1 MRASWE
7 ALHAGLDRSV
17 RTLQAE
23 QSFQEA
29 KARHPALAGF
39 DDAEKVVD
47 HLVNARGDGEAKD
60 RLLATLVAMVQQREH
75 HEVASGLLWLGLW
88 PGLTGVYGR
97 RVRHFHG
104 EPDELVAEIARAFTE
119 LVERLD
125 LTAVHR
131 VAATLVRSTERDVMY
146 RRKRTWLPA
155 SDGLRVDHE
164 QVSTS
169 LDADE
174 DDGIASW
181 FDKASLKRWAETQ
194 HGSVLGLTP
203 GLSFDEDVEVLRAWL
218 EPVVGEDAEML
229 IAVLVL
235 DESRR
240 EVGER
245 LGLATDSGRK
255 RVQRAVARLK
265 KHLAKSLSR
274 FARPDRFSH
283 PQAP

>member
-1 MRASWE
+1 
-7 ALHAGLDRSV
+7 
-17 RTLQAE
+17 
-23 QSFQEA
+23 
-29 KARHPALAGF
+29 
-39 DDAEKVVD
+39 
-47 HLVNARGDGEAKD
+47 
-60 RLLATLVAMVQQREH
+60 MVQQREH

-97 RVRHFHG
+97 RVRHFD

-164 QVSTS
+164 GDVGLVRRGRRRRHRELVRQG
-169 LDADE
+169 LAQ
-174 DDGIASW
+174 
-181 FDKASLKRWAETQ
+181 RWAETQ

-218 EPVVGEDAEML
+218 EPVVGEDAELL

-245 LGLATDSGRK
+245 LGLATDSG
-255 RVQRAVARLK
+255 ASA
-265 KHLAKSLSR
+265 SS
-274 FARPDRFSH
+274 
-283 PQAP
+283 APWPA

>member
-23 QSFQEA
+23 QSFQQA
-29 KARHPALAGF
+29 KAQHPVLAGF

-125 LTAVHR
+125 LATVRR
-131 VAATLVRSTERDVMY
+131 VAATLGASSMLSA
-146 RRKRTWLPA
+146 KREAAATWRT
-155 SDGLRVDHE
+155 GV
-164 QVSTS
+164 
-169 LDADE
+169 
-174 DDGIASW
+174 
-181 FDKASLKRWAETQ
+181 
-194 HGSVLGLTP
+194 
-203 GLSFDEDVEVLRAWL
+203 
-218 EPVVGEDAEML
+218 
-229 IAVLVL
+229 
-235 DESRR
+235 SRR
-240 EVGER
+240 SMSWACS
-245 LGLATDSGRK
+245 LTFT
-255 RVQRAVARLK
+255 ARSCSTG
-265 KHLAKSLSR
+265 A
-274 FARPDRFSH
+274 
-283 PQAP
+283 

>member
-29 KARHPALAGF
+29 KAQHPVLAGF

-75 HEVASGLLWLGLW
+75 HDVASGLLWLGLW

-97 RVRHFHG
+97 RVRHFKG

-119 LVERLD
+119 LVERVD
-125 LTAVHR
+125 LTTVQR

-146 RRKRTWLPA
+146 RERHERGQPEKVQATGRLSSAEQTWKPRETAGKRRGHRQT
-155 SDGLRVDHE
+155 G
-164 QVSTS
+164 
-169 LDADE
+169 
-174 DDGIASW
+174 
-181 FDKASLKRWAETQ
+181 
-194 HGSVLGLTP
+194 
-203 GLSFDEDVEVLRAWL
+203 
-218 EPVVGEDAEML
+218 
-229 IAVLVL
+229 
-235 DESRR
+235 
-240 EVGER
+240 
-245 LGLATDSGRK
+245 
-255 RVQRAVARLK
+255 
-265 KHLAKSLSR
+265 
-274 FARPDRFSH
+274 
-283 PQAP
+283 